1 MIVNSVIGHY
11 LCYNQHIANH
21 DGENRR
27 KSNHAEG
34 SLWKFSTWH
43 RKWLFFCLW
52 SCYVICAIDRKVN
65 NSNKILYRLV
75 DSNLAID
82 VLCWYHFQPYI
93 PTNTKLVDHF
103 NWLLFWERERER
115 KKERKQEKYVKN
127 TSIII
132 INTRVH

>member
-82 VLCWYHFQPYI
+82 VLCWYHFHTFPPIQ
-93 PTNTKLVDHF
+93 KLVDHF